1 MSSKVVTIP
10 VRIRGKS
17 TSQDY
22 EAVVSSAEALA
33 SPTFHLTCEREWSI
47 GRLKLEVITLLHG
60 KTPKANS
67 SSCVLFLD
75 GLLIRDFQSI
85 NEIAS
90 SVSAGS
96 VVDCVIDERS

>member
-1 MSSKVVTIP
+1 
-10 VRIRGKS
+10 
-17 TSQDY
+17 
-22 EAVVSSAEALA
+22 
-33 SPTFHLTCEREWSI
+33 
-47 GRLKLEVITLLHG
+47 
-60 KTPKANS
+60 
-67 SSCVLFLD
+67 VLFLD